1 MDIYQILRVKTTVD
15 KNELQA
21 KYSRLLDTYK
31 LTVAF
36 AEDKAIVD
44 VANKKMSQLIE
55 AGKECGLSSDESVE
69 MKAYSS
75 IESEISLIKLALN
88 SSKADGAL
96 LRKEKILERII
107 KLPDCAEKHYLKA
120 IVDLKYDSSLK
131 GCKSAIDDLKE
142 SLKFDP
148 TNTAVIT
155 LMDAINEQL
164 NEYAN
169 KLQQKQIQDENDR
182 LERERQSQEA
192 LSNARRRQLWD
203 GISPC
208 CAGLGGLAMSI
219 LGCVCF
225 CKCCDSV
232 LC

>member
-31 LTVAF
+31 LTAAF
-36 AEDKAIVD
+36 AENKEIAD
-44 VANKKMSQLIE
+44 VANKKLSQLIE
-55 AGKECGLSSDESVE
+55 AGKECGLSDEHIE
-69 MKAYSS
+69 MKTSS
-75 IESEISLIKLALN
+75 STESEISLIKLALN
-88 SSKADGAL
+88 SSKADETL
-96 LRKEKILERII
+96 LRKERILERIMN
-107 KLPDCAEKHYLKA
+107 LPKSAEKHYLKA
-120 IVDLKYDSSLK
+120 IVDLKFDSSLK

-142 SLKFDP
+142 SLELDP
-148 TNTAVIT
+148 TNAAVLT

-164 NEYAN
+164 NDYAN

-192 LSNARRRQLWD
+192 ISNARRRQLWD